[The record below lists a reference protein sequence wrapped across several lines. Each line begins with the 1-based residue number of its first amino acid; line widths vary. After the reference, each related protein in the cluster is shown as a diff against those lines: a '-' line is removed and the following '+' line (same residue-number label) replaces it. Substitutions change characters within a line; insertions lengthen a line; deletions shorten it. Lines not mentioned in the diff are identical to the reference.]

1 MALKCLINFKN
12 IVLCSKYN
20 LTYLEIGCI
29 YDLLNMILTQ
39 EKGIPKEFSFSIIST
54 ITQFQNLCKCV
65 LSSWMGQCT

>member
-29 YDLLNMILTQ
+29 YNLINMILTQ

-54 ITQFQNLCKCV
+54 IT
-65 LSSWMGQCT
+65 